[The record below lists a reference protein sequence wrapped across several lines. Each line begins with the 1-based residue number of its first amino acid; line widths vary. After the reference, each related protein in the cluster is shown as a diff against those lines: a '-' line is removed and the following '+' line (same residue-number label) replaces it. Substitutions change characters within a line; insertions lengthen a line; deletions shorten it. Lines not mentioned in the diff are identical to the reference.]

1 VETPAETT
9 GRPAYDVPDLLREH
23 LLSWAG
29 AWPPARPVRV
39 VANRRRDLPGWD
51 GRRSPVA
58 GVVTDRDEA
67 VVGLPPEVA
76 AEVPD
81 GIELDVL
88 LAALPGLLRLP
99 GRAGRGAFRW
109 STSPTPGPDEGVW
122 LPADAPKV
130 PAWLRPFGGEVLIA
144 FDDTGCAAGVGI
156 KRHDRYGHELA
167 VVTAERARGR
177 GLARRLVAQAARRVL
192 ADGALPTY
200 LHAPDNEASARVA
213 NAAGFPD
220 RGWQVVGFFQP
231 SGS

>member
-1 VETPAETT
+1 MEIPAETT
-9 GRPAYDVPDLLREH
+9 GRPPYDVPDLLQAH

-39 VANRRRDLPGWD
+39 VGNPLRDLPGWD

-67 VVGLPPEVA
+67 VVGLPPAVA
-76 AEVPD
+76 AKVPD
-81 GIELDVL
+81 GIELDPL

-99 GRAGRGAFRW
+99 GSAGCGAFRW
-109 STSPTPGPDEGVW
+109 STSPTPGADDGVW
-122 LPADAPKV
+122 LPADAPRV
-130 PAWLRPFGGEVLIA
+130 PAWLRPFGGEVLVS
-144 FDDTGCAAGVGI
+144 FDEGGYAAGVGI

-167 VVTAERARGR
+167 VVTVERAQGR

-200 LHAPDNEASARVA
+200 L
-213 NAAGFPD
+213 
-220 RGWQVVGFFQP
+220 
-231 SGS
+231 